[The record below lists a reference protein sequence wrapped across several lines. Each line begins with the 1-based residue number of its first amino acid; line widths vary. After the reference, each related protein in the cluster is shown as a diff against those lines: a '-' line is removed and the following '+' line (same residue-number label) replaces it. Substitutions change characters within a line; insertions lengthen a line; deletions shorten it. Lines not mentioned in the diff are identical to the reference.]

1 MLGPICQPLTA
12 KDFRISEEVMILAT
26 SLFMLGFAFGPIIFG
41 PLSKLYGRKR
51 PMFLGMFVF
60 AIFHPRRSS
69 PEPPGNLHMSLS
81 GWGTCQ
87 CASCHCVSSSFGIPL
102 RMLLLTSVVWGRC
115 RSAALPFPSSPLA
128 PFVGPVAG
136 PITGSFITLFLAWRW
151 TVYITATWAFA
162 FSTIG
167 FLTIPETFKVTLLS
181 QHAKC
186 QRTKT
191 KNWAFHAKAEESVIS
206 TRDIEFRYLFRPFQM
221 LFQEPILL
229 LVTLYVGIIYG
240 FLYICFVAYPISF
253 QYDRGWQEGVAALA
267 FVAIICGVAVACLI
281 IVLFSLTR
289 HRSTLSALDES
300 IPRNG

>member
-1 MLGPICQPLTA
+1 
-12 KDFRISEEVMILAT
+12 MILAT

-87 CASCHCVSSSFGIPL
+87 CASCHS
-102 RMLLLTSVVWGRC
+102 
-115 RSAALPFPSSPLA
+115 